1 MVEIAAEMAEESP
14 KPRFSVTEVAQEDPA
29 VFQEAA
35 EEVNDKFENENEA
48 KNTRFKKVKYFIV

>member
-35 EEVNDKFENENEA
+35 EEVNDKFLWGVSHKQFLN
-48 KNTRFKKVKYFIV
+48 YS